1 MYTLRYGPQLAHSV
15 MLYYIRQT
23 LLSSLEEGLGTRL
36 VSTILFRKLIAKVL
50 IGTYIRRVLVIID
63 GGYLYSRFY
72 SITCNQIHITLL

>member
-36 VSTILFRKLIAKVL
+36 GSTQTAALFFGRVWLARLCVGLFQEQEVWLMSCVQMYVSF
-50 IGTYIRRVLVIID
+50 
-63 GGYLYSRFY
+63 SR
-72 SITCNQIHITLL
+72 